1 MTSLQQQHDVLTSV
15 AMAVQH
21 TQQELAAHKQAA
33 AQATPVAQLPPQL
46 QELLQVSQHSALPC
60 LPAYRITTSAATWLM
75 RTTY

>member
-33 AQATPVAQLPPQL
+33 AQPAQVGHLPPQL
-46 QELLQVSQHSALPC
+46 QELLQVSQHPSLPG
-60 LPAYRITTSAATWLM
+60 LPACVPPPPSPGV
-75 RTTY
+75 